1 MPTGIPI
8 ADGIQA
14 GAGLVQTAIGLI
26 NEGNLKKKAN
36 ELNASRPQYQIS
48 PLTGQD
54 LSLAQS
60 ELANNSSAGEKAYNA
75 INNGQFSSSIGA
87 MLKGGGNVNDIGAIY
102 GNNQDGRLKLAQMS
116 DNLRLAKIN
125 NYLTT
130 SQAMQNAQQTQ
141 WQLNKFAPWEDQTQ
155 AVAQARQGAS
165 QQVSQGL
172 NTLTGGLMNGSQ
184 AIQESKAYSLPNYSD
199 MPVYNNPVIPINNY
213 KANTFSSAN
222 TLTPVNMPTFGN

>member
-130 SQAMQNAQQTQ
+130 SQAMQNAEQTQ
-141 WQLNKFAPWEDQTQ
+141 FQVNKLAPWMDQAQ
-155 AVAQARQGAS
+155 AIAQARQGAS

-184 AIQESKAYSLPNYSD
+184 AIQESKAYSIPNYSN

-222 TLTPVNMPTFGN
+222 TLSPMNMPTFGN